1 MSSASL
7 RLSVIAAAYCAVQG
21 LAQPP
26 TSQLNPAVK
35 KIVDEVSQERIG
47 AIMKRLGDF
56 GTRYVAS
63 EQDNPTHGIGGA
75 SRWISDEFKSYSP
88 RLEVSFQKFSI
99 PKSQRTPKELDL
111 VNVVA
116 VLPGTIDKDRYVIIS
131 GHYDSIA
138 ARRAP
143 NAAVRTDDAG
153 PASAADTDP
162 LAPGVADD
170 SSGTA
175 ATMELARVMS
185 QYTFDKSIVFV
196 TFAAEEIGLNGSRA
210 FAAKAKEDKMQI
222 EGVLNNDIIGSDVS
236 GNGMS
241 ANNHL
246 RVFSEG
252 PEDSPSRALAR
263 YTKEIA
269 ERYMPSMT
277 VDLIFRHDRF
287 GRGGDHT
294 SFVAQGFAAVRLTT
308 PSENFANQHT
318 ATDTFANASVPY
330 TTRVAKVNAAVLA
343 TLALA
348 PKPPVVSRPMG
359 GGARGAGA
367 GAGGATGDAA
377 GAGRAGGATAPAATP
392 VSAPATAG
400 ATAAATNPPTAD
412 AAAGRGAQGQG
423 GRGGGRGGRGGPPG
437 PGLTRG
443 NGYDAVARWTMPNP
457 EPDIAGYTILI
468 RDTTAPLWQKEI
480 YVGNVMEYTMP
491 DTSIDDVVIG
501 VRAIDKDGNPSLVS
515 AYTMA
520 PTRLI
525 EATPA
530 ATQPQRPPGGGGQ

>member
-7 RLSVIAAAYCAVQG
+7 RLSVIAVCYCAVHG

-26 TSQLNPAVK
+26 AAQLNPAVK
-35 KIVDEVSQERIG
+35 KIVEEVSEERIG
-47 AIMKRLGDF
+47 ATMKKLGDF

-63 EQDNPTHGIGGA
+63 ETENPTHGIGGA
-75 SRWISDEFKSYSP
+75 SRWIESEFKSYSP
-88 RLEVSFQKFSI
+88 RLEVSLQPFNV
-99 PKSQRTPKELDL
+99 PKTQRTPKDLDL

-138 ARRAP
+138 LRRPQNGAAAQP
-143 NAAVRTDDAG
+143 NDNG
-153 PASAADTDP
+153 PASAADADP

-170 SSGTA
+170 GSGTA

-185 QYTFDKSIVFV
+185 QHTFDKSIVFIA
-196 TFAAEEIGLNGSRA
+196 FAAEEIGLNGSKA
-210 FAAKAKEDKMQI
+210 YAAKAKEDKMTI

-252 PEDSPSRALAR
+252 PEDSGSRSLAR

-294 SFVAQGFAAVRLTT
+294 SFVAQGFSAVRLTT
-308 PSENFANQHT
+308 PSENYANQHT
-318 ATDTFANASVPY
+318 ATDTFDHASVPY
-330 TTRVAKVNAAVLA
+330 TTRVAKINAAVLA

-348 PKPPVVSRPMG
+348 PKPPVVAVNRPAG
-359 GGARGAGA
+359 GRGAGGRGAGA
-367 GAGGATGDAA
+367 AGGDAA
-377 GAGRAGGATAPAATP
+377 GRGGD
-392 VSAPATAG
+392 
-400 ATAAATNPPTAD
+400 TAAATSDP
-412 AAAGRGAQGQG
+412 AAGRGQAEPGGQGGGAGRG
-423 GRGGGRGGRGGPPG
+423 GRGGGRGPAG
-437 PGLTRG
+437 PGLSRG
-443 NGYDAVARWTMPNP
+443 KGYDAVARWAMPNP
-457 EPDIAGYTILI
+457 EPDIAGYSLLI
-468 RDTTAPLWQKEI
+468 RDTTAPLWQREI
-480 YVGNVMEYTMP
+480 YVGNVTEYTMP
-491 DTSIDDVVIG
+491 DTSIDDIVIG

-515 AYTMA
+515 AYVMA
-520 PTRLI
+520 PTRLV
-525 EATPA
+525 EAAPA
-530 ATQPQRPPGGGGQ
+530 AAPATRPPGGGGQ

>member
-1 MSSASL
+1 MIRAGL
-7 RLSVIAAAYCAVQG
+7 RLTLFAVLYCGVEG

-26 TSQLNPAVK
+26 AAQLNPAVK
-35 KIVDEVSQERIG
+35 KIVDEVSEERVG
-47 AIMKRLGDF
+47 AIMKKLESF
-56 GTRYVAS
+56 GTRYVGS
-63 EQDNPTHGIGGA
+63 EKDNPTHGIGGA
-75 SRWISDEFKSYSP
+75 QNWILSEFKSYSP
-88 RLEVSFQKFSI
+88 RLEVSLQKFTV
-99 PKSQRTPKELDL
+99 PRSQRVPTETEL
-111 VNVVA
+111 NNIVA

-138 ARRAP
+138 LRRAP
-143 NAAVRTDDAG
+143 NQAVRADDAG
-153 PASAADTDP
+153 PASPADADP

-170 SSGTA
+170 GSGTA

-185 QYTFDKSIVFV
+185 QYQFDKSIVFV

-210 FAAKAKEDKMQI
+210 YAAKAKEDKMQI
-222 EGVLNNDIIGSDVS
+222 EAVLNNDIIGSDVS
-236 GNGMS
+236 GNGRS

-252 PEDSPSRALAR
+252 PDDSTSRSLAR

-294 SFVAQGFAAVRLTT
+294 SFVAQGYAAVRLTT

-330 TTRVAKVNAAVLA
+330 TTRVARMNAAVLA

-348 PKPPVVSRPMG
+348 PKPPVVANPRPAGG
-359 GGARGAGA
+359 GGARGDAATGA
-367 GAGGATGDAA
+367 GTGAAA
-377 GAGRAGGATAPAATP
+377 GT
-392 VSAPATAG
+392 
-400 ATAAATNPPTAD
+400 D
-412 AAAGRGAQGQG
+412 AAAGRGGRAGATDTAAALAAG
-423 GRGGGRGGRGGPPG
+423 GANPPAAGTPAGAGRGGRGGRG
-437 PGLTRG
+437 PGLSRG
-443 NGYDAVARWTMPNP
+443 NGYDAVMRWAMPNP
-457 EPDIAGYTILI
+457 EPDLAGYSILI
-468 RDTTAPLWQKEI
+468 RDTTSPVWQKEI
-480 YVGNVMEYTMP
+480 YVGNVTEYTIP
-491 DTSIDDVVIG
+491 DLSIDDIVIG

-515 AYTMA
+515 AYEMA

-525 EATPA
+525 EANPP
-530 ATQPQRPPGGGGQ
+530 QPQPPPSTSGGPGGRGQ

>member
-1 MSSASL
+1 MSATRL
-7 RLSVIAAAYCAVQG
+7 RLSILTVCYCSMHG

-26 TSQLNPAVK
+26 TTQLNPTVK
-35 KIVDEVSQERIG
+35 KIVDEVSEERIG

-63 EQDNPTHGIGGA
+63 DMDNPTHGIGGA
-75 SRWISDEFKSYSP
+75 SKWIESEFKSYSP
-88 RLEVSFQKFSI
+88 RLEVSLQAFSV
-99 PKSQRTPKELDL
+99 PKTQRTPKDLDL

-138 ARRAP
+138 LRRP
-143 NAAVRTDDAG
+143 QNGAVRTDDAG
-153 PASAADTDP
+153 PASAADADP

-170 SSGTA
+170 GSGTA

-185 QYTFDKSIVFV
+185 QYSFDKSIVFI
-196 TFAAEEIGLNGSRA
+196 TFAAEEIGLNGSKA
-210 FAAKAKEDKMQI
+210 YAAKAREDKMEI

-252 PEDSPSRALAR
+252 PEDSPSRSLAR

-294 SFVAQGFAAVRLTT
+294 SFVAQGFAAIRLTT

-330 TTRVAKVNAAVLA
+330 TTRVAKMNAAVLA

-348 PKPPVVSRPMG
+348 PKPPVVAVNRPAGGRG
-359 GGARGAGA
+359 GGRGAGA
-367 GAGGATGDAA
+367 
-377 GAGRAGGATAPAATP
+377 
-392 VSAPATAG
+392 
-400 ATAAATNPPTAD
+400 
-412 AAAGRGAQGQG
+412 AAAGEGGRGGGDTASVDQTAGRGTGGQG
-423 GRGGGRGGRGGPPG
+423 GQGGQAGRGGRGGRGGPPG
-437 PGLTRG
+437 PGLGRG
-443 NGYDAVARWTMPNP
+443 KGYDAVARWAMPNP
-457 EPDIAGYTILI
+457 EPDLAGYSILI
-468 RDTTAPLWQKEI
+468 RDTTAALWQREI
-480 YVGNVMEYTMP
+480 YVGNVTEYTMP

-515 AYTMA
+515 AYVMA
-520 PTRLI
+520 PTRLV
-525 EATPA
+525 EPATPA
-530 ATQPQRPPGGGGQ
+530 TPPARPASGGGQ